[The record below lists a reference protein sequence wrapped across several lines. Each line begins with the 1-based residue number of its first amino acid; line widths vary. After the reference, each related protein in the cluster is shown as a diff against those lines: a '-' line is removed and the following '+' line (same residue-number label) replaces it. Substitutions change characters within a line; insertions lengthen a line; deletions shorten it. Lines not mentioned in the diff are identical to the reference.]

1 MAMATAQ
8 KGNKTNL
15 VILLEGPFLGS
26 NNFQV
31 RLQSMSRFLSQVGT
45 RLERM
50 CRETAQMPGS
60 YTSSGRIVGEGLSS
74 RLRLQLVG

>member
-15 VILLEGPFLGS
+15 VMLLEGPFLGS

-31 RLQSMSRFLSQVGT
+31 ILQSMFLSQVGT

-60 YTSSGRIVGEGLSS
+60 YTSSGRIVGEGLSIVS
-74 RLRLQLVG
+74 TETAEEP